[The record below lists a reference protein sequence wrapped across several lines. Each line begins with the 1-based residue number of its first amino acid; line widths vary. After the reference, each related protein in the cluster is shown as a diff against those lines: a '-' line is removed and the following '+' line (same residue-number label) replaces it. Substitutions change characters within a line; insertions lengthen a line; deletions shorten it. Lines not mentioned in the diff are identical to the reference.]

1 MSHKMPTLQRP
12 GSTDPAPPA
21 EGGPNF
27 QLLRH
32 EKRGLP
38 HFFTEDAQYAS
49 RRLKTLVSE
58 TPETFLERNKLLIDT
73 DPRHVGHAADLE
85 ELELPGVG
93 RTSDGGPRRPN
104 SGQGKG
110 KGKGSKARQGNK
122 EAAEPMQPMSFAS
135 DSQIQAEEAAL
146 QDKILHEMRQ
156 NLQKLKE
163 YGKEI
168 GFSFDI
174 SKKKSQHG
182 FMQGEKWQDDEL
194 ETWKKQ
200 AGRMLRTPE
209 PEYKQLAHEAP
220 QLQKMGDLV
229 FHLER
234 MLNEMKFFRNKKQQ
248 QKDELQNEFD
258 VSEAQE
264 AAEQSGAGKMA
275 DAFLRIGKA
284 REKIQDTEQKY
295 LVEFDL
301 SRELTKEAEEE
312 EAANVQIRDAIE
324 DTAKQIKK
332 YEHDVGLLKLQLK
345 GKMHDVEKMLQQ
357 GKLVTMLEIKDE
369 IKSRFVSLFV

>member
-1 MSHKMPTLQRP
+1 
-12 GSTDPAPPA
+12 
-21 EGGPNF
+21 
-27 QLLRH
+27 
-32 EKRGLP
+32 
-38 HFFTEDAQYAS
+38 
-49 RRLKTLVSE
+49 
-58 TPETFLERNKLLIDT
+58 
-73 DPRHVGHAADLE
+73 
-85 ELELPGVG
+85 
-93 RTSDGGPRRPN
+93 
-104 SGQGKG
+104 
-110 KGKGSKARQGNK
+110 
-122 EAAEPMQPMSFAS
+122 MQPMSFAS

-301 SRELTKEAEEE
+301 SKELTKEAEEE